1 MSEAP
6 AFALT
11 VPGVEITLDAGLL
24 RVVLDHPERYNALDG
39 AMIEA
44 CAGTLERCYGRADVR
59 AVVLTGRGRAF
70 CSGAALEGDSPVEAF
85 DDQAV
90 ERANRLVRAVVALD
104 KPVVAAVNGVAAGVG
119 CSLAL
124 AADLQVV
131 SAAASFAL
139 TFTRIGLMP
148 DGGSTATVAAAVGRA
163 HAMRMTLLGER
174 LPAADAHAAGLV
186 SHLVDPDGFDA
197 EVDRVVATLLA
208 GPPLALTATKKAVNA
223 ATLTQLEGALDREN
237 RGQVALFRTTD
248 AAEGMRAFV
257 EKRTPR
263 FTGD

>member
-1 MSEAP
+1 MSETP
-6 AFALT
+6 AFAT
-11 VPGVEITLDAGLL
+11 TAPGVEVTLDAGLL
-24 RVVLDHPERYNALDG
+24 RVVLDRPERFNALDG
-39 AMIEA
+39 PMIEA
-44 CAGTLERCYGRADVR
+44 CAVTLERCYGRSDVR
-59 AVVLTGRGRAF
+59 AVVLAGRGRAF
-70 CSGAALEGDSPVEAF
+70 CSGAALEGDSPLDTF
-85 DDQAV
+85 DDQAM

-124 AADLQVV
+124 ASDLQVV
-131 SAAASFAL
+131 SSAASFAL

-163 HAMRMTLLGER
+163 RAMRMTLLGER
-174 LPAADAHAAGLV
+174 LPAAEAHAAGLV
-186 SHLVDPDGFDA
+186 SHLVEPDALDA
-197 EVDRVVATLLA
+197 EVDRVVAALLA

-223 ATLTQLEGALDREN
+223 ATLTQLESALDREN
-237 RGQVALFRTTD
+237 LGQLALFRTSD